1 MSSITYKERVLSA
14 QQLKKLSEHKYS
26 CTSSSLLD
34 PWLQP
39 WWNWLVSMTPLWL
52 APNLITIIG
61 LIVNIVT
68 TLILVSY
75 SPNGKSAPPGW
86 ASLLCAFGLFVYQS
100 LDSID
105 GKQARRTNTQSPLG
119 ELFDHGCDSIS
130 TVFVALSACISCQL
144 GQYPNWLFF
153 QCFCAIGLFY
163 CAHWQTYVSGTLR
176 FGKIDVTEAQFTIM
190 AIHIISAVF
199 GSDVWQARIPL
210 IGGRWNYIIL
220 IGITLGY
227 LANMINFSKMF
238 VEGGSGKNGSSV
250 AGTSVLSPSIPLTMV
265 ILPALI
271 IAQKSPQ
278 NIFTEHASLY
288 ILAFGMV
295 AAKVT
300 NKLVIAHMTK
310 AEMEYLDWSQLGP
323 ALLFFNQYFN
333 CVVPEIWLLWFSLFW
348 GTQDLIRYC
357 SKVCL
362 EICNHLH
369 INLFTIPY
377 AGKNAPQTVSQGTS
391 APTTSMSMSAT
402 AAAGASA
409 AVAHDKNGGTQHR
422 KTTRQASKKQQQ
434 QH

>member
-1 MSSITYKERVLSA
+1 MPSITYKERILSP

-26 CTSSSLLD
+26 CSSNSLLD

-68 TLILVSY
+68 TLILVYY
-75 SPNGKSAPPGW
+75 SPDGRSAPPGW
-86 ASLLCAFGLFVYQS
+86 TSLLCAFGLFVYQS

-105 GKQARRTNTQSPLG
+105 GKQARRTNTSSPLG

-144 GQYPNWLFF
+144 GHYPNWLFF
-153 QCFCAIGLFY
+153 QCFCAIALFY

-176 FGKIDVTEAQFTIM
+176 FGKIDVTEAQFTIIV
-190 AIHIISAVF
+190 IHVISAVF
-199 GSDVWQARIPL
+199 GSDVWQTRMFGNFQMWYL
-210 IGGRWNYIIL
+210 ISLMTIVCGLWSLWFIFSVILAGG
-220 IGITLGY
+220 
-227 LANMINFSKMF
+227 
-238 VEGGSGKNGSSV
+238 VGKNGSTV

-278 NIFTEHASLY
+278 NIFTEHSSLY

-323 ALLFFNQYFN
+323 AFLFFNQYFN
-333 CVVPEIWLLWFSLFW
+333 CVVPEIWLLWFTLIW
-348 GTQDLIRYC
+348 AIQDLLRYC

-369 INLFTIPY
+369 IRLFKISYT
-377 AGKNAPQTVSQGTS
+377 GKNAPQTVSQGTN
-391 APTTSMSMSAT
+391 APTTSLSMN
-402 AAAGASA
+402 AAAGTTA
-409 AVAHDKNGGTQHR
+409 ALTHDKNGGTHHR
-422 KTTRQASKKQQQ
+422 KSAARQVSKKQQQ